1 MEVSMKNTKELT
13 IEEIKSNID
22 FKMDFKSTKELEPF
36 CGIIGQER
44 ALKSITSAMK
54 IKNKGFNLYVCGS
67 LGIGKTSYVL
77 SVVNKLAEQNP
88 IPNDYCYIY
97 NFENPSEPLYVS
109 LDPGMGYELK
119 TDMNQFINKLILE
132 FSVKLCGDTY
142 EKEKKDILDRYA
154 KMKQTILDE
163 FDKYTFAEGFK
174 IKYDK
179 DGISFSPVYKGNII
193 DEKEFNNLAENERKY
208 FREKSPAIQ
217 QETVKILKQLD
228 ELDTKTEVST
238 KEWESNIAT
247 FISTQCI
254 KELKL
259 KYKNNLKLQ
268 NFFYSIQSDIVKN
281 VEFFKQ
287 YQVYMKSKNATDN
300 KNQDNSKVTSKV
312 NFPFDNYKVNVI
324 IDNDNSTSAPVVL
337 CKSPNYYD
345 LFGKLEFET
354 SNQGVK
360 TDYTMLKPGLIH
372 KANGG
377 YIIINVKDI
386 LGSLPTWEALKRS
399 IRNSE
404 ISIDSSRDINQ
415 PITINSLKPEPI
427 PMDVQFVLIGSEMN
441 YSQLCKLDPDFK
453 KLFKIKAEFED
464 TLVKNVDNIQKLCG
478 YIAYICK
485 KYNLLNFNHDAVLK
499 IINYSSK
506 IAGDKDKLTSNML
519 DILDLLIESS
529 YTAKENNKKIIT
541 AKDVIETIGNK
552 KYRYSLYDDNLS
564 ELISNGSVIIST
576 DGSKVGQINGL
587 TIINTGDF
595 MFGKPVRITAN
606 TFVGT
611 SGIVNIEREVAM
623 SGTTHSKGVYI
634 LSAYIGEKYAQDFP
648 LSLTASICFEQLY
661 NGVDGDSASSTELY
675 AILSSL
681 SSVPI
686 KQNFAVTGSVNQKGE
701 IQPIGGVND
710 KLDGYFNVCKNRGLD
725 GTHSVLI
732 PYQNVNNLNLSD
744 EILKAIEDGKFHI
757 YPISTI
763 DEGIELLT
771 GVKFGELKEDNTY
784 EKESINYLVY
794 NKLKKYAENS
804 KTYNR

>member
-1 MEVSMKNTKELT
+1 MKNTKELT
-13 IEEIKSNID
+13 IDELKSSID
-22 FKMDFKSTKELEPF
+22 LKMDFKSTKEIEPF
-36 CGIIGQER
+36 YGIIGQER

-77 SVVNKLAEQNP
+77 SVINKLAEQTV

-97 NFENPSEPLYVS
+97 NFNNPNEPLYVS
-109 LDPGMGYELK
+109 LEPGMGYELK
-119 TDMNQFINKLILE
+119 TDMNQFISKLLLA
-132 FSVKLCGDTY
+132 FATKLSGDTY

-154 KMKQTILDE
+154 KIKQKILDD
-163 FDKYTFAEGFK
+163 FDKYTFTEGFK

-179 DGISFSPVYKGNII
+179 EGISFSPVFKGNII
-193 DEKEFNNLAENERKY
+193 DEKEFNNLTEVDRKY
-208 FREKSPAIQ
+208 FKDKSSSIQ

-228 ELDTKTEVST
+228 ELDTKAEVSI

-247 FISTQCI
+247 FSSTQCI
-254 KELKL
+254 KDLKL

-268 NFFYSIQSDIVKN
+268 NYFYSIQSDIVKN

-287 YQVYMKSKNATDN
+287 YQIYIKSKNNPDIKSSENN
-300 KNQDNSKVTSKV
+300 KTNVKVD
-312 NFPFDNYKVNVI
+312 FPFDNYKVNVI
-324 IDNDNSTSAPVVL
+324 IDNDSSTSAPVIL
-337 CKSPNYYD
+337 CKSPNYFD

-386 LGSLPTWEALKRS
+386 LASVPTWEALKRTL
-399 IRNSE
+399 RNSE
-404 ISIDSSRDINQ
+404 ISIDSARDINQ

-441 YSQLCKLDPDFK
+441 YIQLSKLDPDFK

-464 TLVKNVDNIQKLCG
+464 TLEKNTSNLQKFCG
-478 YIAYICK
+478 YISFICK
-485 KYNLLNFNHDAVLK
+485 KYNLLSFNHDAVIK
-499 IINYSSK
+499 IIEYSSK
-506 IAGDKDKLTSNML
+506 IAGDKNKLTSNLL
-519 DILDLLIESS
+519 DLLDLLIECN

-541 AKDVIETIGNK
+541 SKDVIETIKNK

-564 ELISNGSVIIST
+564 ELISDGSVIIST
-576 DGSKVGQINGL
+576 NGEKIGQINGL

-606 TFVGT
+606 TFVGK

-710 KLDGYFNVCKNRGLD
+710 KIDGYYNVCKDRGLD
-725 GTHSVLI
+725 GSHSVLI
-732 PYQNVNNLNLSD
+732 PYQNVKNLSLSD
-744 EILKAIEDGKFHI
+744 EILEAIKDGKFHI

-771 GVKFGELKEDNTY
+771 GIKFGELLDDNTY

-794 NKLKKYAENS
+794 NKLKKYATNS
-804 KTYNR
+804 KVYNN

>member
-1 MEVSMKNTKELT
+1 MKNTKELT

-77 SVVNKLAEQNP
+77 SVVNKLAEQSP

-119 TDMNQFINKLILE
+119 TDMNQFITKLILE

-154 KMKQTILDE
+154 KMKQKILDE
-163 FDKYTFAEGFK
+163 FDKYTFTEGFK

-193 DEKEFNNLAENERKY
+193 DEKEFNNLTENDRKY
-208 FREKSPAIQ
+208 FKEKSPSIQ

-287 YQVYMKSKNATDN
+287 YQVYMKSKNGNDN
-300 KNQDNSKVTSKV
+300 KSQDNSKVTSKV
-312 NFPFDNYKVNVI
+312 TFPFDNYKVNVI
-324 IDNDNSTSAPVVL
+324 IDNDTSTCAPVVL

-386 LGSLPTWEALKRS
+386 LGSLPTWEALKRVL
-399 IRNSE
+399 RNSE
-404 ISIDSSRDINQ
+404 LSIDSARDINQ

-427 PMDVQFVLIGSEMN
+427 PIDVQFVLIGSEMN

-464 TLVKNVDNIQKLCG
+464 TLVKNDENIQKLCG

-485 KYNLLNFNHDAVLK
+485 KFNLLSFNHDAAQK

-541 AKDVIETIGNK
+541 AKEVIETIANK
-552 KYRYSLYDDNLS
+552 KFRYSLYDDNLS

-576 DGSKVGQINGL
+576 DGAKIGQINGL

-725 GTHSVLI
+725 GSHSVLI

-771 GVKFGELKEDNTY
+771 GVDFGELRPDNTY
-784 EKESINYLVY
+784 EKGSINYLVY

-804 KTYNR
+804 KTYNS